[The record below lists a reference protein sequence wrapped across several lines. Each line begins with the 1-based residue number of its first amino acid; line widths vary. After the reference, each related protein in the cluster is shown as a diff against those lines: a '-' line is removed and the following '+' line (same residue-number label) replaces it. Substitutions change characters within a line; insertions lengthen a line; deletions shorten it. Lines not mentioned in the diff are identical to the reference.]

1 MCVTEHN
8 VSDSPLGQEC
18 NRSQLLFIADN
29 NFELQSSDNCD
40 YSQCQINIMYM
51 FIQ

>member
-8 VSDSPLGQEC
+8 VSGSPLGQEC
-18 NRSQLLFIADN
+18 NRSQMLFIAGN
-29 NFELQSSDNCD
+29 YFQLQSSDNCD
-40 YSQCQINIMYM
+40 YSQCQINIMYV

>member
-1 MCVTEHN
+1 MCVTEN
-8 VSDSPLGQEC
+8 VSGSPLGQEC
-18 NRSQLLFIADN
+18 NRSQLLVIADN
-29 NFELQSSDNCD
+29 YSELQSSDNCD